1 MCLDETR
8 DDDLQLSEVTF
19 APYRHKYLEPND
31 EHRMLARLPANPPVD
46 ESVGKKWQLRF
57 SGGERG

>member
-8 DDDLQLSEVTF
+8 DDDLQLSEATF

-31 EHRMLARLPANPPVD
+31 
-46 ESVGKKWQLRF
+46 
-57 SGGERG
+57 